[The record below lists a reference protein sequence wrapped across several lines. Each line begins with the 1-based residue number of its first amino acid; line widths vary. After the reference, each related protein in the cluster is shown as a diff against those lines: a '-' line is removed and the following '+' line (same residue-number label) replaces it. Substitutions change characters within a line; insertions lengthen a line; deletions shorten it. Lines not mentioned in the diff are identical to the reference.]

1 MRPVTAESA
10 EVIRAKLRPPPAPW
24 PRVPRPRLE
33 AELAGLIDRHPAL
46 VVAATAGAG
55 KTTAVAAAAQTLDRE
70 LAWLTLDRT
79 DAAPGRLVGYLEA
92 ALAARLPRLERVAT
106 DALAARIPHPEAAGL
121 LAEAIGDDRVLLV
134 LDELESLEDSPDAW
148 AVIEA
153 ILRYAADGLHVVLI
167 SRRSLPLAPRQPLH
181 LPAVPEAT
189 LAFTPAEAAE
199 ALAVTG
205 ADDIDPAA
213 AVEATGGWVT
223 GVLFEAWR
231 SREHVAGAGGEADP
245 LHGYLSAHIVDRL
258 APEDRHFLVATSM
271 LDEVTAARA
280 AALGHR
286 DAAARLASL
295 RTGHL
300 PAVWRDDGRV
310 LRCHP
315 RFREYLL
322 ELLERR
328 GVEEVA
334 ARRLAYGHLLADEGR
349 REEAVDELLAA
360 GAPEEALPLAEHAIF
375 GVIDRLD
382 FGVADRWIRAI
393 RDVVGDGVSPLVI
406 AELML
411 ALAVEDFGRG
421 AALADE
427 LAERGLRGAVVP
439 AAAVLMVLCYAHVG
453 RLDAM
458 EAVVAE
464 TAPGAEAEVLR
475 YYMTIYG
482 AEPPP
487 PRPRLNGGPL
497 DALVLAVDYGFGRL
511 AELAADHAGGW
522 VRAWAQPWTISA
534 LADIGHTGQA
544 LALYDTM
551 RARGLTSASLDSSV
565 GPNVL
570 VNAGRREEA
579 LAAIERGRRA
589 ARAGG
594 SIVYEELASLSEAR
608 LALRLDR
615 DPVWARAVLDR
626 LRQREPTSRL
636 GYLAE
641 QVDSWYGYA
650 LLLEDSTDAAL
661 QRLRRAVSS
670 MRRSERMHELPTAAV
685 YLAEAEWRA
694 GDEDAADR
702 AADVA
707 LEAARR
713 QGSNHMLLQ
722 ALADFPAV
730 VTRRLDAE
738 PAADSPWHELGRSL
752 IAQGV
757 TLGASVAT
765 SSALLIEFGRCA
777 LLVDGQEQRPRIAKS
792 YELLAYLATTRPAWE
807 ADRDM
812 LLDALFDGR
821 ADDAARAYLRQ
832 AVRWLR
838 HVLGGDRVTV
848 QDGSVRVLGGDAIA
862 TESLR
867 FEAALAEAARLRGD
881 DRRAATLLALEVLS
895 RGEYLPGVRSEWAEE
910 RRRRLAELATDAR
923 YEAAELAFADGRL
936 EQARALVETVLSADR
951 FRETAWRLSMRLLSG
966 LGDEDG
972 VIRAYQE
979 CEQALAEIGAAPSPT
994 TRQLLT
1000 QLRR

>member
-1 MRPVTAESA
+1 MVESA
-10 EVIRAKLRPPPAPW
+10 EVIRAKLRPPPAPGL
-24 PRVPRPRLE
+24 RVRRPRLE
-33 AELAGLIDRHPAL
+33 AQLARLIERHPAL

-70 LAWLTLDRT
+70 LAWLTVDRT

-121 LAEAIGDDRVLLV
+121 LAEAIGDERVVLV
-134 LDELESLEDSPDAW
+134 LDELDRLQDSPDAW

-153 ILRYAADGLHVVLI
+153 MLRYAGDGLHIVLV
-167 SRRSLPLAPRQPLH
+167 SRRALPLAPQPQQ

-189 LAFTPAEAAE
+189 LAFTRAEAAE

-213 AVEATGGWVT
+213 AVEATGGGVT

-231 SREHVAGAGGEADP
+231 SREHVPGAGGEADP
-245 LHGYLSAHIVDRL
+245 LHGYLAAHIVDLLDPR
-258 APEDRHFLVATSM
+258 DRAFLVGTSM

-295 RTGHL
+295 RAARL
-300 PAVWRDDGRV
+300 PAVWRDDGRA

-322 ELLERR
+322 ELLEQR

-349 REEAVDELLAA
+349 HEDAIEEMLAA
-360 GAPEEALPLAEHAIF
+360 GAPEEALPLAEQAIF

-393 RDVVGDGVSPLVI
+393 RDVVGDGVSPLVV

-411 ALAVEDFGRG
+411 ALGVEDFRRG

-427 LAERGLRGAVVP
+427 LAERGLRGDVTP
-439 AAAVLMVLCYAHVG
+439 AAAVLMVLCYTHVG

-464 TAPGAEAEVLR
+464 TDHGPEHDVLR
-475 YYMTIYG
+475 YFMTVY
-482 AEPPP
+482 ATEPPP
-487 PRPRLNGGPL
+487 PRPRLTGGPL
-497 DALVLAVDYGFGRL
+497 DALVLSVDYGFGRL
-511 AELAADHAGGW
+511 AELVAQHAGGW
-522 VRAWAQPWTISA
+522 VRAWAQPWIISA

-544 LALYDTM
+544 LELIGAM
-551 RARGLTSASLDSSV
+551 RARGLTSAAVDTSA
-565 GPNVL
+565 GPHVL
-570 VNAGRREEA
+570 VDAGRRDEA
-579 LAAIERGRRA
+579 LAAIERGRLA

-615 DPVWARAVLDR
+615 DPAAARTVLDR
-626 LRQREPTSRL
+626 LEQHEQTSRL
-636 GYLAE
+636 GSLAE
-641 QVDSWYGYA
+641 RIDTWYGYA

-661 QRLRRAVSS
+661 ARLRRAVAG
-670 MRRSERMHELPTAAV
+670 MRRSERMRELPTAAV

-707 LEAARR
+707 LDAARR
-713 QGSNHMLLQ
+713 QGSNHMLLR

-752 IAQGV
+752 IAQGIAV
-757 TLGASVAT
+757 GASVAA
-765 SSALLIEFGRCA
+765 SSTLLVEFGRCA
-777 LLVDGQEQRPRIAKS
+777 LLVDGHEQRPRIAKS
-792 YELLAYLATTRPAWE
+792 YELLAYLATARPAWE
-807 ADRDM
+807 AERDT

-838 HVLGGDRVTV
+838 HVLGDDRVV
-848 QDGSVRVLGGDAIA
+848 VEDRRVRVLGGDAIA
-862 TESLR
+862 SESVR
-867 FEAALAEAARLRGD
+867 FAAALAEAARLRGD
-881 DRRAATLLALEVLS
+881 ARGAATQRALERYD
-895 RGEYLPGVRSEWAEE
+895 RGEYLPGVRSQWAEE
-910 RRRRLAELATDAR
+910 RRRRLAQLATDAR
-923 YEAAELAFADGRL
+923 YEAAELAFASGRL
-936 EQARALVETVLSADR
+936 EQARALTEDVLRADR

-979 CEQALAEIGAAPSPT
+979 CERALAEIGAVPST
-994 TRQLLT
+994 TTQRLLT
-1000 QLRR
+1000 SLRR